1 MRKLQQES
9 ARISEQRDALR
20 MEVKAGKK
28 REQDAETALA
38 SLKLDIRSRKAAD
51 GNKLAA
57 AAESFSSLSD
67 RTEQARKNADGTL
80 SKTDLS
86 RRVPLVGRALGR
98 MERCE
103 HCKALVGVRQIRLF
117 FKADVFCLRAGGR
130 RLGSCLWRGRRGSSS
145 WTRRPSSK
153 TACSASGSSFCA
165 STDVWPW

>member
-38 SLKLDIRSRKAAD
+38 SLKLDLRSRKAAD
-51 GNKLAA
+51 KDGNTLAA
-57 AAESFSSLSD
+57 AAQGYSSLSD

-80 SKTDLS
+80 SKTDLA

-98 MERCE
+98 MERCVSDA
-103 HCKALVGVRQIRLF
+103 KQ
-117 FKADVFCLRAGGR
+117 
-130 RLGSCLWRGRRGSSS
+130 
-145 WTRRPSSK
+145 
-153 TACSASGSSFCA
+153 
-165 STDVWPW
+165 